1 MQILIDAH
9 EPSKIIE
16 QVKVKFPDAIVASL
30 GTDCGDLLVQLENGL
45 LICERKQVP
54 SDLCSSISDSR
65 LFSQSEH
72 IPRLCRFP
80 FLVLDGELTY
90 RDGFVMSVR
99 PGLGWTKTGW
109 RRESIEAA
117 LIKAQLNGM
126 ILVSEPED
134 YAGRIAKL
142 IEQCEK
148 QDSPHVAKVQTRNRN
163 PFDDGT
169 QQKIDFLATLPGVG
183 TDKAVALVEA
193 RPSDKLI
200 DLLAYILSASE
211 RDIEQQKIKLWGAK
225 TRNAIREFFG
235 MRPGQKLEIK
245 TRSEWREFD
254 SPKITQ

>member
-16 QVKVKFPDAIVASL
+16 QVRVKFPDAIVTSL

-126 ILVSEPED
+126 ILVHEPDD

-169 QQKIDFLATLPGVG
+169 QQKIDFLATLPGIG

-193 RPSDKLI
+193 RQSDTLI
-200 DLLAYILSASE
+200 ELLTWLLSVSE
-211 RDIEQQKIKLWGAK
+211 LELEKQKIRLWGAK

-235 MRPGQKLEIK
+235 IRNGQTIK
-245 TRSEWREFD
+245 IQNRQEWKEV
-254 SPKITQ
+254 I